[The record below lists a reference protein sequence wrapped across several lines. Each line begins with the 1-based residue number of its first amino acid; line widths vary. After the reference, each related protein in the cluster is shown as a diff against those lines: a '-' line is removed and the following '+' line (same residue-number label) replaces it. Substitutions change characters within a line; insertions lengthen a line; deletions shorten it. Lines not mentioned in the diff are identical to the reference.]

1 MDYKTYT
8 KLGLTKKDV
17 DSCQDNDLA
26 MVFTA
31 HLYLK
36 GRSELDRLRLKNA
49 LMNFLWEKYPYE
61 ELYSLIISKLDTFP
75 RDVPSRKT
83 TGIIVSAVGGSIK
96 ELGYEWKIAK
106 VDRTAM

>member
-17 DSCQDNDLA
+17 DSCQENDLA

-36 GRSELDRLRLKNA
+36 GRSELDKRRLLNA
-49 LMNFLWEKYPYE
+49 LKDFLWVSYPYE
-61 ELYSLIISKLDTFP
+61 EFYQLVISKLDTYSKN
-75 RDVPSRKT
+75 VPSRKT
-83 TGIIVSAVGGSIK
+83 TAIIVSAVKGSIK
-96 ELGYEWKIAK
+96 ELGYEWKIRK